1 MRGESLKVCAD
12 RLTELAGPSIR
23 PPRNPVPT
31 RHDGAMTSWSQL
43 MDHVS
48 DRHGVVTRAELIGA
62 DLSDTQVDRLTSSGR
77 LVIAGVGVFRV
88 AGAPDSFEG
97 RVLSAILGTESEVW
111 ASHRSA
117 ARLWGIRVPG
127 PERPIEVSRPYG
139 LSARRGG
146 LRVHRTT
153 YLPEHHRTM
162 VRQIPVTT
170 AARTLFDL
178 ARSTSPHLLDRAVEE
193 ALRDRLCTIGG
204 LHRVL
209 AELGGRG
216 RPGTRRLRS
225 ILEHRDIDYIPTASE
240 LETVGRAVLGAIPGI
255 EWEVAMSDGQG
266 YLRRVDAL
274 VRSARVVIEFD
285 GVTYHSQP
293 TDIRRDNAGD
303 ARLIAAGYVVL
314 RFGWID
320 LTSRPESV
328 RATVDR
334 LVKL

>member
-1 MRGESLKVCAD
+1 MRGESLNICVD
-12 RLTELAGPSIR
+12 RRRNSPDRPIR
-23 PPRNPVPT
+23 TSGNPVPT
-31 RHDGAMTSWSQL
+31 RHHGAMTSWTQL

-48 DRHGVVTRAELIGA
+48 ERHGVVTRAELIGA
-62 DLSDTQVDRLTSSGR
+62 DLSETQVDRLTASGR

-111 ASHRSA
+111 ASHRTA

-127 PERPIEVSRPYG
+127 PDRPMEVSRPYG

-193 ALRDRLCTIGG
+193 ALRDRLCSVGA

-216 RPGTRRLRS
+216 RPGTRRMRS

-240 LETVGRAVLGAIPGI
+240 LEAVGRAVLGAIPGI
-255 EWEVAMSDGQG
+255 EWEVNMSDEQG
-266 YLRRVDAL
+266 YIRRVDAM

-285 GVTYHSQP
+285 GVTYHGQP
-293 TDIRRDNAGD
+293 TDVAHDNAGD

-334 LVKL
+334 LVKH